1 MGEYQQLA
9 TLFSRGGK
17 RGRSGLKAMLIE
29 AAWEPAVTLSFLAG
43 VRGQKFPASCPAC
56 VELFRLGYKK
66 QRGGGLNSI
75 NTQLWF

>member
-9 TLFSRGGK
+9 TLSPEAE

-29 AAWEPAVTLSFLAG
+29 AAWEPAVTLSFLAR